1 MVEEKYFKICKN
13 NLEIE
18 GYVDITTI
26 DDDEPVIEYRD
37 PVTGSYGYYP
47 ENRFKDCSDD
57 FYDFERI
64 KEEILNDDSFNE
76 KLMKEKD
83 GEIIVLEY

>member
-13 NLEIE
+13 NLEIG

-57 FYDFERI
+57 FYDFESLQEAHYQDVLFLE
-64 KEEILNDDSFNE
+64 KVYECEEEEL
-76 KLMKEKD
+76 
-83 GEIIVLEY
+83 IVKY